1 MGKNKMKKG
10 AVLAVVVFALTFI
23 MILTTFILQLV
34 ATGAKRAVKTIS
46 IVNKNVLCEYVGT
59 QFKTNNVDL
68 TTYKKFFNSEYHIV
82 IESGNELDSEVMVV
96 KKSEDSEGFIYK
108 IEINVDVLKVK
119 YETDDNV
126 ILYVDRDQKIW
137 SDTVPSP

>member
-1 MGKNKMKKG
+1 MKRNRMKKG

-46 IVNKNVLCEYVGT
+46 IVNKNILCEYVGT
-59 QFKTNNVDL
+59 QFKMYNDDL

-82 IESGNELDSEVMVV
+82 NGSGNELDSEDSVMIV
-96 KKSEDSEGFIYK
+96 KKSEDSKGFIYK
-108 IEINVDVLKVK
+108 IEISGDDLTIK

-126 ILYVDRDQKIW
+126 ILYVDRDHKNL
-137 SDTVPSP
+137 V